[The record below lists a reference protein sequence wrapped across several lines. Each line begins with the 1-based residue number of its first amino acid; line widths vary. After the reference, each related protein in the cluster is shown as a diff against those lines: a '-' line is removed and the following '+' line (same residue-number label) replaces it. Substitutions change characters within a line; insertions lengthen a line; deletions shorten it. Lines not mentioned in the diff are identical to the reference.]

1 MGSVHEWRVVLVS
14 GIRIHLG
21 IRLSLGMD
29 ALPLRKL
36 DVRTRYGLGV
46 AAGRVEY
53 VGECAAVYGHV
64 RDTGNGSEASCSRN
78 GEDGFRGQGSDG
90 YCDAAKPYHPKL
102 WHGWTRDS
110 ARLDQSSQPSEPG
123 SGETRFRAGAAG
135 SSICG
140 EFSAIR
146 WIQRSATRIDGW
158 PIPAWF
164 DVGRTAARFDVE
176 RTAGTQRSGPIR
188 GTTFC
193 SSCRSASLNNVD
205 SLPGGASQC
214 EALSAIGQ
222 PPRHI
227 QPPSRDRQRRRRRL
241 RTSPVLLS

>member
-1 MGSVHEWRVVLVS
+1 MGSVPGRRVGILS
-14 GIRIHLG
+14 GVRIHVRLG
-21 IRLSLGMD
+21 LSVGMD
-29 ALPLRKL
+29 AIPLRKL
-36 DVRTRYGLGV
+36 DVCTRYGLGV

-64 RDTGNGSEASCSRN
+64 RDTGNVAEASCSRN
-78 GEDGFRGQGSDG
+78 GEDVFRGRGSDG
-90 YCDAAKPYHPKL
+90 YRDAAKPHHPKL

-123 SGETRFRAGAAG
+123 GGETRFRAGASG
-135 SSICG
+135 SSILG
-140 EFSAIR
+140 EFSSIR

-164 DVGRTAARFDVE
+164 DVGWTAARFDVE
-176 RTAGTQRSGPIR
+176 RTTGSQRSGPVR

-205 SLPGGASQC
+205 SLPGGASQG
-214 EALSAIGQ
+214 EALSAI
-222 PPRHI
+222 
-227 QPPSRDRQRRRRRL
+227 
-241 RTSPVLLS
+241 